1 MSSASVVLVV
11 EVENVLVGDD
21 MELGVIDL
29 VLTCTVDL
37 LGYCLP
43 STLLRVGDIVAIILQ
58 SFFRTRYKWFRLH
71 SKIVIWEDEVD
82 VDVDVGREARRD
94 EQSLL

>member
-21 MELGVIDL
+21 MELGVIDF

-43 STLLRVGDIVAIILQ
+43 STLLRVGDIVAIIFCKA
-58 SFFRTRYKWFRLH
+58 SFAQGINGLGFTARLL
-71 SKIVIWEDEVD
+71 SGKM
-82 VDVDVGREARRD
+82 R
-94 EQSLL
+94 